1 MLPSAHRFSSQYGV
15 CAQSHTQPSKRCSA
29 SGATSAIMRA
39 FLGNT
44 LIYFKGNATVKIAL
58 QKAST
63 HKMGID
69 TPYST
74 QISYHKIRKKSSKA
88 FRPIRSESRDS
99 VILTNCLFSKNQR
112 FYIIFSL
119 SVCNVNHI
127 YHNYVLKH
135 RFCLI
140 LELNTPF
147 LSLPT
152 NIRTRR

>member
-39 FLGNT
+39 FQGNT

-58 QKAST
+58 LKAST

-74 QISYHKIRKKSSKA
+74 QISYHKIRKKSSRG
-88 FRPIRSESRDS
+88 FRSACSDSADS
-99 VILTNCLFSKNQR
+99 VILTNHRFSKNRR
-112 FYIIFSL
+112 FYMIFS
-119 SVCNVNHI
+119 SVVRNVNLI
-127 YHNYVLKH
+127 YLAYDLKP
-135 RFCLI
+135 RFALF
-140 LELNTPF
+140 LALNTPF
-147 LSLPT
+147 LSVFLL
-152 NIRTRR
+152 R

>member
-1 MLPSAHRFSSQYGV
+1 MSWRKCRQTCFKSQNRKAMLQMVTITDVIQGSRAHKAGIKCNVFWSDE
-15 CAQSHTQPSKRCSA
+15 PEE
-29 SGATSAIMRA
+29 TSE
-39 FLGNT
+39 L
-44 LIYFKGNATVKIAL
+44 L
-58 QKAST
+58 
-63 HKMGID
+63 KMGID

-119 SVCNVNHI
+119 SVCNVNNI

-135 RFCLI
+135 RFYLI

-147 LSLPT
+147 LSLIT
-152 NIRTRR
+152 NVKMRR